1 MYYLKGCVLM
11 GKLIL
16 ATSSPR
22 RKELFEKFNIDYL
35 AVDSNIIEKL
45 SPLDTPIQYAMSMAF
60 AKAYSV
66 AKQFGKEIVIGADTI
81 VVYNN
86 EILGKPRD
94 EDDAFRML
102 KLLSNNE
109 HEVISGICIINLST
123 NTKIVDYDVT
133 KVKFRDIS
141 HDVIRKYIDTK
152 EPLDKSGGYGIQDF
166 GGLLV
171 ESIHGSYYN
180 VIGLPLVKLDELL
193 IRYFDLSI
201 I

>member
-1 MYYLKGCVLM
+1 MD
-11 GKLIL
+11 KLIL

-22 RKELFEKFNIDYL
+22 RKELFDKFNIDYA
-35 AVDSNIIEKL
+35 AVDSNIIERL
-45 SPLDTPIQYAMSMAF
+45 NPSDTPLQYAMSMAF
-60 AKAYSV
+60 SKAYSV
-66 AKQFGKEIVIGADTI
+66 AKKYKKDIVIGADTI
-81 VVYNN
+81 VVYKD
-86 EILGKPRD
+86 EILGKPKD

-102 KLLSNNE
+102 KFLSNNE

-123 NTKIVDYDVT
+123 NTKIVDYDIT
-133 KVKFRDIS
+133 KVKFRDINY
-141 HDVIRKYIDTK
+141 DIIRKYIDTK

-171 ESIHGSYYN
+171 ESICGSYYN
-180 VIGLPLVKLDELL
+180 VIGLPLVKLDEIL